1 MLVSSGFRQKD
12 DVYIELSLDHQG
24 LAIELVSSVEKLFG
38 PQIEKVVRDTLVQMH
53 VENVFLKIEDF
64 GALDFV
70 IRARLKTAIK
80 RALAAEG
87 TKNV

>member
-12 DVYIELSLDHQG
+12 DVFIELSLDHQG
-24 LAIELVSSVEKLFG
+24 LAIELVSSVAKLFG
-38 PQIEKVVRDTLVQMH
+38 PQIEKVARDTLVQMH
-53 VENVFLKIEDF
+53 VENAFLKIEDF

-87 TKNV
+87 TKDV